1 MKLELTLEH
10 LPEVTQPLPEHKTN
24 QSGQSQDAH
33 EDNLPGNTEH
43 EKSANAEEHQDEKA
57 TTEDEKSEEVGND
70 DVADTTKE
78 EELKW
83 AELLLEDDY
92 DFETATD
99 KSPSQ
104 QEWSR
109 QKCEENQQNVYL
121 DLKAHFLAVKE
132 KVDIAK
138 RWTSK
143 NMIAQIYTEFLHS
156 IGVVDKKKFA
166 VENKWHKDKIT
177 PEVSILFFWDADRGS
192 NSRTVLMLSFRKL
205 DPDTQKALDTSSE
218 SRRRFSNIIRLEN
231 YRESEIFELLTLQ
244 KQTGVYQKIAGR
256 ALAEGR
262 AFTNAHAVAE
272 GVDKVC
278 ERYQKRKEA
287 AWMAWAKTHSPEDG
301 ETLGPEH
308 FKDGI
313 SLEDEDI
320 EHIIDLAEV
329 NYQHQLH
336 GLKPLPISHN
346 CCFLGPPDVGKTTV
360 AALYAKILTE
370 LGLLSKGHVIA
381 KKASDL
387 IGRYCGH
394 SEGDTA
400 EALQDTKGGV
410 LIIDDAHLLY
420 QERAYGSNDP
430 DDFRQGVID
439 TLVANISGSPGEDR
453 CVILCGYE
461 DRMERMFLRSNP
473 GLGRSFPLENAFRF
487 TSYDDDELGQILKQK
502 MESEDLVATDEA
514 FKVAHDMLS
523 RMRRRPNF
531 GNGGDYQK
539 MANGMRRYGL
549 DPKPHIPWAFVFKGP
564 PGTGKTSTARK
575 VGKLFYDIGFL
586 SSDEVVTCSV
596 TNLTGE
602 LSGHTGPKVI
612 NQFELGLGK
621 VLFIDEAYRLIGD
634 SFHKEAIGE
643 LVDVMTKPRYA
654 HNIVVILAGY
664 SDEMEE
670 LLMLNPG
677 LRSRFPTLLEKLL
690 SKLNI
695 SLSIST
701 TGEHKAAVLDV
712 LKQLIDN
719 SQQAIIELVFTKAG
733 EAEEISGSEGLCVS
747 YKELM
752 DCLEAILKHRG
763 GFTAACCGIPVDEGE
778 LNWTEP
784 IRSYIPFTNTVDP
797 VVGQRATSQDA
808 LSHNRGLAY
817 MDLTWLGVECDSILD
832 KKDLLEVI
840 SRLPPVNDLRI
851 VFHYNNCM
859 YAVAGLVIEQQSG
872 RPWYE
877 FLKERILEPLGMHRT
892 VRHRKKLPHGNVAEP
907 HVVIDGYS
915 LHRQKPVDA
924 AADDTFM
931 ELAGGVWSNV
941 SDMMKWAKLSST
953 PCTSSLRSSN
963 RFRPSYHTNP
973 ISPPLP

>member
-83 AELLLEDDY
+83 TELLLDDDY
-92 DFETATD
+92 DFETAID

-109 QKCEENQQNVYL
+109 QKHEENQQNVYL
-121 DLKAHFLAVKE
+121 DRIMSMVDHEQVKAHFLAVKE
-132 KVDIAK
+132 RVDTAK
-138 RWTSK
+138 RWNRSIKDWTFDLLIHGRNGTGK

-156 IGVVDKKKFA
+156 IGVVDKKKFP
-166 VENKWHKDKIT
+166 VENKWYKDKIT
-177 PEVSILFFWDADRGS
+177 PEASILFFWDADRIDRESEVDDILEAIKGS

-205 DPDTQKALDTSSE
+205 DSDTQKALDTSSE

-231 YRESEIFELLTLQ
+231 YRESEIFELLTRLC
-244 KQTGVYQKIAGR
+244 KSKPEFGDRSTTLLRTLSQKIAGR

-287 AWMAWAKTHSPEDG
+287 AWMAWAKTHSPNDG
-301 ETLGPEH
+301 ETFGPEH

-313 SLEDEDI
+313 SLEDV
-320 EHIIDLAEV
+320 L
-329 NYQHQLH
+329 
-336 GLKPLPISHN
+336 GISKRADEN
-346 CCFLGPPDVGKTTV
+346 RN
-360 AALYAKILTE
+360 AL
-370 LGLLSKGHVIA
+370 
-381 KKASDL
+381 
-387 IGRYCGH
+387 
-394 SEGDTA
+394 
-400 EALQDTKGGV
+400 
-410 LIIDDAHLLY
+410 
-420 QERAYGSNDP
+420 
-430 DDFRQGVID
+430 F
-439 TLVANISGSPGEDR
+439 
-453 CVILCGYE
+453 
-461 DRMERMFLRSNP
+461 
-473 GLGRSFPLENAFRF
+473 
-487 TSYDDDELGQILKQK
+487 
-502 MESEDLVATDEA
+502 EDLVGFEQITDR
-514 FKVAHDMLS
+514 FRK
-523 RMRRRPNF
+523 
-531 GNGGDYQK
+531 YQK

-549 DPKPHIPWAFVFKGP
+549 DPKLHIPWAFVFKGP

-596 TNLTGE
+596 TNLTEE

-654 HNIVVILAGY
+654 HNMVVILAGY

-677 LRSRFPTLLEKLL
+677 LR
-690 SKLNI
+690 I
-695 SLSIST
+695 
-701 TGEHKAAVLDV
+701 
-712 LKQLIDN
+712 
-719 SQQAIIELVFTKAG
+719 
-733 EAEEISGSEGLCVS
+733 
-747 YKELM
+747 
-752 DCLEAILKHRG
+752 
-763 GFTAACCGIPVDEGE
+763 
-778 LNWTEP
+778 
-784 IRSYIPFTNTVDP
+784 
-797 VVGQRATSQDA
+797 VGQRATSQDA
-808 LSHNRGLAY
+808 LSHNKGLAY
-817 MDLTWLGVECDSILD
+817 MDLTWPGVECDSILD

-840 SRLPPVNDLRI
+840 SRLPPVNDLRM

-915 LHRQKPVDA
+915 LHRQKPVDT

-941 SDMMKWAKLSST
+941 SDMMKWAKLSSK

>member
-1 MKLELTLEH
+1 MKLELTLEQ
-10 LPEVTQPLPEHKTN
+10 LPEVTQPLPEHKTD

-83 AELLLEDDY
+83 TELLLDDDY
-92 DFETATD
+92 DFETAID

-109 QKCEENQQNVYL
+109 QKREENQQNVYL
-121 DLKAHFLAVKE
+121 DRIMSMAGHEQVKAHFLAVKE
-132 KVDIAK
+132 KVDTAK
-138 RWTSK
+138 RWNRSIKDWTFDLLIHGRNETGK

-166 VENKWHKDKIT
+166 VENKWYKDKIT
-177 PEVSILFFWDADRGS
+177 PEVSILFFWDADRIDRESEVDDILEAKKGL
-192 NSRTVLMLSFRKL
+192 NSRTVLILSFRKL

-231 YRESEIFELLTLQ
+231 YGESEIFELLTRLC
-244 KQTGVYQKIAGR
+244 KSKPEFGDGSTTLLRTLSRKIAGR

-272 GVDKVC
+272 EFDKVC

-287 AWMAWAKTHSPEDG
+287 GCMAWAKTHSPDDG
-301 ETLGPEH
+301 ETFGPEH

-329 NYQHQLH
+329 NYQNQLH
-336 GLKPLPISHN
+336 GLKPLEPID
-346 CCFLGPPDVGKTTV
+346 F
-360 AALYAKILTE
+360 
-370 LGLLSKGHVIA
+370 
-381 KKASDL
+381 
-387 IGRYCGH
+387 
-394 SEGDTA
+394 
-400 EALQDTKGGV
+400 
-410 LIIDDAHLLY
+410 
-420 QERAYGSNDP
+420 DP
-430 DDFRQGVID
+430 DFNRSKRADENRNALFEDFVGFEHI
-439 TLVANISGSPGEDR
+439 TDR
-453 CVILCGYE
+453 
-461 DRMERMFLRSNP
+461 
-473 GLGRSFPLENAFRF
+473 FR
-487 TSYDDDELGQILKQK
+487 K
-502 MESEDLVATDEA
+502 
-514 FKVAHDMLS
+514 
-523 RMRRRPNF
+523 
-531 GNGGDYQK
+531 YQK

-564 PGTGKTSTARK
+564 PGTGKTGSTARK

-602 LSGHTGPKVI
+602 FLGHTGPKVI
-612 NQFELGLGK
+612 NQFKLGLGK

-654 HNIVVILAGY
+654 HNMVDILAGY
-664 SDEMEE
+664 SNEMEE
-670 LLMLNPG
+670 LLMVNPG
-677 LRSRFPTLLEKLL
+677 LRSRFPTVLEFPQMAPEECLKLLDKLL

-712 LKQLIDN
+712 LKQLID
-719 SQQAIIELVFTKAG
+719 SKGWASGRDVKTLSQAIIELVFTKAG

-752 DCLEAILKHRG
+752 DYLEAIIEALCPILDQIQDNTRSASISIGVLHHGEVIFTRSR
-763 GFTAACCGIPVDEGE
+763 FTAVCCGIPVDEGE

-797 VVGQRATSQDA
+797 VVGQRATIQDA

-832 KKDLLEVI
+832 KK
-840 SRLPPVNDLRI
+840 DLRI

-892 VRHRKKLPHGNVAEP
+892 VRHRKKLPHGNVAET
-907 HVVIDGYS
+907 HVVLDGYS
-915 LHRQKPVDA
+915 LHRQKPVDT

-931 ELAGGVWSNV
+931 GLAGGVWSNV

-953 PCTSSLRSSN
+953 PCTNSLRSSK

>member
-57 TTEDEKSEEVGND
+57 TTEDEKLEEVAND

-83 AELLLEDDY
+83 TELLLDDDY
-92 DFETATD
+92 DFETAID
-99 KSPSQ
+99 KLVTSEARREPA
-104 QEWSR
+104 
-109 QKCEENQQNVYL
+109 KF
-121 DLKAHFLAVKE
+121 KAHFLAVKE
-132 KVDIAK
+132 KVDTAK
-138 RWTSK
+138 RWNRSIKDWTFDLLIHGRNGTGK

-166 VENKWHKDKIT
+166 VENKWYKDKIT
-177 PEVSILFFWDADRGS
+177 PKASILFFWDADRIDRESEVDDLLEAIKGS
-192 NSRTVLMLSFRKL
+192 NSRTVLILSFRKL

-231 YRESEIFELLTLQ
+231 YRESVIFELLTRLC
-244 KQTGVYQKIAGR
+244 KSKPEFGDRSTTLLRTLSQKIAGR

-287 AWMAWAKTHSPEDG
+287 AWMAWAKTHSPDDG
-301 ETLGPEH
+301 ETFGPEH

-313 SLEDEDI
+313 NI

-336 GLKPLPISHN
+336 GLKPLEPID
-346 CCFLGPPDVGKTTV
+346 F
-360 AALYAKILTE
+360 
-370 LGLLSKGHVIA
+370 
-381 KKASDL
+381 
-387 IGRYCGH
+387 
-394 SEGDTA
+394 
-400 EALQDTKGGV
+400 
-410 LIIDDAHLLY
+410 
-420 QERAYGSNDP
+420 DP
-430 DDFRQGVID
+430 DF
-439 TLVANISGSPGEDR
+439 N
-453 CVILCGYE
+453 
-461 DRMERMFLRSNP
+461 RSK
-473 GLGRSFPLENAFRF
+473 RADENRNALF
-487 TSYDDDELGQILKQK
+487 
-502 MESEDLVATDEA
+502 EDLVGFEQITDR
-514 FKVAHDMLS
+514 FRK
-523 RMRRRPNF
+523 
-531 GNGGDYQK
+531 YQK

-602 LSGHTGPKVI
+602 RSGHTGPKVI

-654 HNIVVILAGY
+654 HNMVVILAGY

-670 LLMLNPG
+670 LLMVNPG
-677 LRSRFPTLLEKLL
+677 LRSRFPMVLEFPQMAPEECLKLLEKLL

-701 TGEHKAAVLDV
+701 TREHKAAVLDV
-712 LKQLIDN
+712 LNQLIDIKGWA
-719 SQQAIIELVFTKAG
+719 SGRDIKTLSQAIIELVFTKAG

-752 DCLEAILKHRG
+752 DCLEAMLKHRG
-763 GFTAACCGIPVDEGE
+763 GALDDE
-778 LNWTEP
+778 
-784 IRSYIPFTNTVDP
+784 
-797 VVGQRATSQDA
+797 
-808 LSHNRGLAY
+808 
-817 MDLTWLGVECDSILD
+817 
-832 KKDLLEVI
+832 
-840 SRLPPVNDLRI
+840 
-851 VFHYNNCM
+851 
-859 YAVAGLVIEQQSG
+859 
-872 RPWYE
+872 
-877 FLKERILEPLGMHRT
+877 
-892 VRHRKKLPHGNVAEP
+892 
-907 HVVIDGYS
+907 
-915 LHRQKPVDA
+915 
-924 AADDTFM
+924 
-931 ELAGGVWSNV
+931 
-941 SDMMKWAKLSST
+941 
-953 PCTSSLRSSN
+953 
-963 RFRPSYHTNP
+963 
-973 ISPPLP
+973 

>member
-10 LPEVTQPLPEHKTN
+10 LPEVTQPLPEHKTD

-33 EDNLPGNTEH
+33 EDNLPGNTEY

-83 AELLLEDDY
+83 TELLLEDDY

-109 QKCEENQQNVYL
+109 QKCEESQQNVYL
-121 DLKAHFLAVKE
+121 DRIMSMVGHEQVKAHFLAVKE

-138 RWTSK
+138 RWNKSIKDWTFDLLIHGRNGTGKS
-143 NMIAQIYTEFLHS
+143 MIAQVYAEFLHS

-166 VENKWHKDKIT
+166 VENKWYKDKIT
-177 PEVSILFFWDADRGS
+177 PEVSIVFFWDADRIDRESEVDDILEAIKGS
-192 NSRTVLMLSFRKL
+192 NSRTVLILSFRKL

-218 SRRRFSNIIRLEN
+218 SRRRFSNIIRHEN
-231 YRESEIFELLTLQ
+231 YGESEIFELLTRLC
-244 KQTGVYQKIAGR
+244 KSKPEFGDGSTTMLRTLSQKIAGR

-272 GVDKVC
+272 EVDK
-278 ERYQKRKEA
+278 
-287 AWMAWAKTHSPEDG
+287 
-301 ETLGPEH
+301 
-308 FKDGI
+308 
-313 SLEDEDI
+313 EDI

-336 GLKPLPISHN
+336 GLKPLEPLD
-346 CCFLGPPDVGKTTV
+346 F
-360 AALYAKILTE
+360 
-370 LGLLSKGHVIA
+370 
-381 KKASDL
+381 
-387 IGRYCGH
+387 
-394 SEGDTA
+394 
-400 EALQDTKGGV
+400 
-410 LIIDDAHLLY
+410 
-420 QERAYGSNDP
+420 DP
-430 DDFRQGVID
+430 DFNRSKRADENRNALFEDFVGFEHI
-439 TLVANISGSPGEDR
+439 TDR
-453 CVILCGYE
+453 
-461 DRMERMFLRSNP
+461 
-473 GLGRSFPLENAFRF
+473 FR
-487 TSYDDDELGQILKQK
+487 K
-502 MESEDLVATDEA
+502 
-514 FKVAHDMLS
+514 
-523 RMRRRPNF
+523 
-531 GNGGDYQK
+531 YQK

-564 PGTGKTSTARK
+564 PGTGKT
-575 VGKLFYDIGFL
+575 
-586 SSDEVVTCSV
+586 
-596 TNLTGE
+596 NLLRHESTGE
-602 LSGHTGPKVI
+602 FSGHTGPKVI

-654 HNIVVILAGY
+654 HNMVVILAGY

-670 LLMLNPG
+670 LLMVNPG
-677 LRSRFPTLLEKLL
+677 LRSRFPTVLEFPQMAPEECLKLLEKLL

-695 SLSIST
+695 SLSTST
-701 TGEHKAAVLDV
+701 TGQHKAAVLDV
-712 LKQLIDN
+712 LKKLVD
-719 SQQAIIELVFTKAG
+719 SKGWASGRDVETLSQAIIELVFTKEG

-747 YKELM
+747 FKELM
-752 DCLEAILKHRG
+752 DCLEAMLKHRG
-763 GFTAACCGIPVDEGE
+763 ESRLCVPSSIKFRIRLVVGSVTWSHWNSLIVKPTISDVHTKRFTAACCDIPVDEGE

-797 VVGQRATSQDA
+797 VVGQRATIQDA

-840 SRLPPVNDLRI
+840 SHLPPVNDLHI

-892 VRHRKKLPHGNVAEP
+892 VRHRKKLPHGNVAET
-907 HVVIDGYS
+907 HVVLDGYS
-915 LHRQKPVDA
+915 LHRQKPVDT

-931 ELAGGVWSNV
+931 GLAGGVWSNV

-953 PCTSSLRSSN
+953 PCTNSLRSSK

>member
-33 EDNLPGNTEH
+33 EDNLPGYTEH

-83 AELLLEDDY
+83 TELLLDDDY
-92 DFETATD
+92 DFETAID

-121 DLKAHFLAVKE
+121 DRIMSMVGHEQVKAHFLAVKE
-132 KVDIAK
+132 KVDTAK
-138 RWTSK
+138 RWNRSIKDWTFDLLIHGRNGTGK

-166 VENKWHKDKIT
+166 VENKWYKDKIT
-177 PEVSILFFWDADRGS
+177 LEASILCFWDADRIDRESEVDDILEAIKGS
-192 NSRTVLMLSFRKL
+192 NSRTVLILSFRKL

-218 SRRRFSNIIRLEN
+218 SKRRFSNIIRLEN
-231 YRESEIFELLTLQ
+231 YRESELFELLTRLC
-244 KQTGVYQKIAGR
+244 KSKPEFGDRSTTLLRTLSQKIAGR

-278 ERYQKRKEA
+278 ERYQRRKEA
-287 AWMAWAKTHSPEDG
+287 AWMAWAKTHSPDDG
-301 ETLGPEH
+301 ETLGPEN

-336 GLKPLPISHN
+336 GLKPLEPID
-346 CCFLGPPDVGKTTV
+346 F
-360 AALYAKILTE
+360 
-370 LGLLSKGHVIA
+370 
-381 KKASDL
+381 
-387 IGRYCGH
+387 
-394 SEGDTA
+394 
-400 EALQDTKGGV
+400 
-410 LIIDDAHLLY
+410 
-420 QERAYGSNDP
+420 DP
-430 DDFRQGVID
+430 DFNRSKRADENRNALFEDF
-439 TLVANISGSPGEDR
+439 
-453 CVILCGYE
+453 
-461 DRMERMFLRSNP
+461 
-473 GLGRSFPLENAFRF
+473 
-487 TSYDDDELGQILKQK
+487 
-502 MESEDLVATDEA
+502 
-514 FKVAHDMLS
+514 
-523 RMRRRPNF
+523 
-531 GNGGDYQK
+531 YQK
-539 MANGMRRYGL
+539 MANGMHRYSL

-602 LSGHTGPKVI
+602 LSGHTELKVI

-621 VLFIDEAYRLIGD
+621 VLFINEAYRLIGD

-654 HNIVVILAGY
+654 HNMVVILAGY

-677 LRSRFPTLLEKLL
+677 LRSRFPTVLEFPQMAPEECLKLLEKLL
-690 SKLNI
+690 SNLNI

-712 LKQLIDN
+712 LKQLID
-719 SQQAIIELVFTKAG
+719 SKGWASGRDVKTLRQAIIELVFTKAG

-752 DCLEAILKHRG
+752 DCLEAMLKHRG
-763 GFTAACCGIPVDEGE
+763 GALDDE
-778 LNWTEP
+778 
-784 IRSYIPFTNTVDP
+784 
-797 VVGQRATSQDA
+797 
-808 LSHNRGLAY
+808 
-817 MDLTWLGVECDSILD
+817 
-832 KKDLLEVI
+832 
-840 SRLPPVNDLRI
+840 
-851 VFHYNNCM
+851 
-859 YAVAGLVIEQQSG
+859 
-872 RPWYE
+872 
-877 FLKERILEPLGMHRT
+877 
-892 VRHRKKLPHGNVAEP
+892 
-907 HVVIDGYS
+907 
-915 LHRQKPVDA
+915 
-924 AADDTFM
+924 
-931 ELAGGVWSNV
+931 
-941 SDMMKWAKLSST
+941 
-953 PCTSSLRSSN
+953 
-963 RFRPSYHTNP
+963 
-973 ISPPLP
+973 

>member
-57 TTEDEKSEEVGND
+57 TTEDEKLEEVGND

-83 AELLLEDDY
+83 TELLLDDDY
-92 DFETATD
+92 DFETAID

-109 QKCEENQQNVYL
+109 QKHEENQQNVYL
-121 DLKAHFLAVKE
+121 DRIMSMVGHEQVKAHFLAVKE
-132 KVDIAK
+132 KVDTAK
-138 RWTSK
+138 RWNRSIKDWTFDLLIHGRNGTGK

-156 IGVVDKKKFA
+156 IGVVGKKKFA
-166 VENKWHKDKIT
+166 VENKWYKDKIT
-177 PEVSILFFWDADRGS
+177 PEASILFFWDADRIDRESEVDDLLEAIKGS
-192 NSRTVLMLSFRKL
+192 NSRTVLILSFRKL

-231 YRESEIFELLTLQ
+231 YRESVIFELLTRLC
-244 KQTGVYQKIAGR
+244 KSKPEFGDRSTTLLRTLSQKIAGR

-287 AWMAWAKTHSPEDG
+287 AWMAWAKTHSPDDG
-301 ETLGPEH
+301 ETFGPEH

-336 GLKPLPISHN
+336 GLKPLEPID
-346 CCFLGPPDVGKTTV
+346 F
-360 AALYAKILTE
+360 
-370 LGLLSKGHVIA
+370 
-381 KKASDL
+381 
-387 IGRYCGH
+387 
-394 SEGDTA
+394 
-400 EALQDTKGGV
+400 
-410 LIIDDAHLLY
+410 
-420 QERAYGSNDP
+420 DP
-430 DDFRQGVID
+430 DF
-439 TLVANISGSPGEDR
+439 N
-453 CVILCGYE
+453 
-461 DRMERMFLRSNP
+461 RSK
-473 GLGRSFPLENAFRF
+473 RADENRNALF
-487 TSYDDDELGQILKQK
+487 
-502 MESEDLVATDEA
+502 EDLVGFEQITDR
-514 FKVAHDMLS
+514 FRK
-523 RMRRRPNF
+523 
-531 GNGGDYQK
+531 YQK

-602 LSGHTGPKVI
+602 LSRHTGPRVI

-621 VLFIDEAYRLIGD
+621 VLFIDEAYRLIDD

-654 HNIVVILAGY
+654 HNMVVILAGH

-677 LRSRFPTLLEKLL
+677 LRSRFPTVLEFPQMAPEECLKLLEKLL

-701 TGEHKAAVLDV
+701 TGEHKVAVLDV
-712 LKQLIDN
+712 LKQLID
-719 SQQAIIELVFTKAG
+719 SKGWASGRDVKALSQAIMNLFLRKRSSAKEQLV
-733 EAEEISGSEGLCVS
+733 S
-747 YKELM
+747 
-752 DCLEAILKHRG
+752 
-763 GFTAACCGIPVDEGE
+763 
-778 LNWTEP
+778 
-784 IRSYIPFTNTVDP
+784 
-797 VVGQRATSQDA
+797 
-808 LSHNRGLAY
+808 
-817 MDLTWLGVECDSILD
+817 VECDSILD

-877 FLKERILEPLGMHRT
+877 FLRERILEPFGMHRA

-915 LHRQKPVDA
+915 LHRQKPVDT
-924 AADDTFM
+924 AADDTFI
-931 ELAGGVWSNV
+931 ELAGGFWSNV

>member
-1 MKLELTLEH
+1 MSSDPVDDPRKSEDYELISNGDVGSDTDQALNNGSNAVKGKKTPDDTMKLELTLEH

-121 DLKAHFLAVKE
+121 D
-132 KVDIAK
+132 
-138 RWTSK
+138 RK

-177 PEVSILFFWDADRGS
+177 PEVS
-192 NSRTVLMLSFRKL
+192 
-205 DPDTQKALDTSSE
+205 
-218 SRRRFSNIIRLEN
+218 
-231 YRESEIFELLTLQ
+231 
-244 KQTGVYQKIAGR
+244 
-256 ALAEGR
+256 
-262 AFTNAHAVAE
+262 
-272 GVDKVC
+272 
-278 ERYQKRKEA
+278 
-287 AWMAWAKTHSPEDG
+287 
-301 ETLGPEH
+301 
-308 FKDGI
+308 
-313 SLEDEDI
+313 EDI

-531 GNGGDYQK
+531 GNGGDVETLLNQAILHRIRRLKNSMSQFSTLTVQPLEPIDFDPDFNRSKRADENRNALFEDFVGFEHITDRFRKYQK

-677 LRSRFPTLLEKLL
+677 LRSRFPTVLE
-690 SKLNI
+690 
-695 SLSIST
+695 
-701 TGEHKAAVLDV
+701 
-712 LKQLIDN
+712 
-719 SQQAIIELVFTKAG
+719 
-733 EAEEISGSEGLCVS
+733 
-747 YKELM
+747 
-752 DCLEAILKHRG
+752 
-763 GFTAACCGIPVDEGE
+763 
-778 LNWTEP
+778 
-784 IRSYIPFTNTVDP
+784 
-797 VVGQRATSQDA
+797 
-808 LSHNRGLAY
+808 
-817 MDLTWLGVECDSILD
+817 
-832 KKDLLEVI
+832 
-840 SRLPPVNDLRI
+840 
-851 VFHYNNCM
+851 
-859 YAVAGLVIEQQSG
+859 
-872 RPWYE
+872 
-877 FLKERILEPLGMHRT
+877 
-892 VRHRKKLPHGNVAEP
+892 
-907 HVVIDGYS
+907 
-915 LHRQKPVDA
+915 
-924 AADDTFM
+924 
-931 ELAGGVWSNV
+931 
-941 SDMMKWAKLSST
+941 
-953 PCTSSLRSSN
+953 
-963 RFRPSYHTNP
+963 
-973 ISPPLP
+973 

>member
-57 TTEDEKSEEVGND
+57 TTEDEKLEEVAND

-83 AELLLEDDY
+83 TELLLDDDY
-92 DFETATD
+92 DFETAID
-99 KSPSQ
+99 KLVTSEARREPA
-104 QEWSR
+104 
-109 QKCEENQQNVYL
+109 KF
-121 DLKAHFLAVKE
+121 KAHFLAVKE
-132 KVDIAK
+132 KVDTAK
-138 RWTSK
+138 RWNRSIKDWTFDLLIHGRNGTGK

-166 VENKWHKDKIT
+166 VENKWYKDKIT
-177 PEVSILFFWDADRGS
+177 PKASILFFWDADRIDRESEVDDLLEAIKGS
-192 NSRTVLMLSFRKL
+192 NSRTVLILSFRKL

-231 YRESEIFELLTLQ
+231 YRESVIFELLTRLC
-244 KQTGVYQKIAGR
+244 KSKPEFGDRSTTLLRTLSQKIAGR

-287 AWMAWAKTHSPEDG
+287 AWMAWAKTHSPDDG
-301 ETLGPEH
+301 ETFGPEH

-313 SLEDEDI
+313 SLEDVLGM
-320 EHIIDLAEV
+320 LA
-329 NYQHQLH
+329 YD
-336 GLKPLPISHN
+336 KSRKISSTSSTWQKSKRADEN
-346 CCFLGPPDVGKTTV
+346 RN
-360 AALYAKILTE
+360 AL
-370 LGLLSKGHVIA
+370 
-381 KKASDL
+381 
-387 IGRYCGH
+387 
-394 SEGDTA
+394 
-400 EALQDTKGGV
+400 
-410 LIIDDAHLLY
+410 
-420 QERAYGSNDP
+420 
-430 DDFRQGVID
+430 F
-439 TLVANISGSPGEDR
+439 
-453 CVILCGYE
+453 
-461 DRMERMFLRSNP
+461 
-473 GLGRSFPLENAFRF
+473 
-487 TSYDDDELGQILKQK
+487 
-502 MESEDLVATDEA
+502 EDLVGFEQITDR
-514 FKVAHDMLS
+514 FRK
-523 RMRRRPNF
+523 
-531 GNGGDYQK
+531 YQK

-602 LSGHTGPKVI
+602 RSGHTGPKVI

-654 HNIVVILAGY
+654 HNMVVILAGY

-670 LLMLNPG
+670 LLMVNPG
-677 LRSRFPTLLEKLL
+677 LRSRFPMVLEFPQMAPEECLKLLEKLL

-701 TGEHKAAVLDV
+701 TREHKAAVLDV
-712 LKQLIDN
+712 LNQLIDIKGWA
-719 SQQAIIELVFTKAG
+719 SGRDIKTLSQAIIELVFTKAG

-752 DCLEAILKHRG
+752 DCLEAMLKHRG
-763 GFTAACCGIPVDEGE
+763 GALDDE
-778 LNWTEP
+778 
-784 IRSYIPFTNTVDP
+784 
-797 VVGQRATSQDA
+797 
-808 LSHNRGLAY
+808 
-817 MDLTWLGVECDSILD
+817 
-832 KKDLLEVI
+832 
-840 SRLPPVNDLRI
+840 
-851 VFHYNNCM
+851 
-859 YAVAGLVIEQQSG
+859 
-872 RPWYE
+872 
-877 FLKERILEPLGMHRT
+877 
-892 VRHRKKLPHGNVAEP
+892 
-907 HVVIDGYS
+907 
-915 LHRQKPVDA
+915 
-924 AADDTFM
+924 
-931 ELAGGVWSNV
+931 
-941 SDMMKWAKLSST
+941 
-953 PCTSSLRSSN
+953 
-963 RFRPSYHTNP
+963 
-973 ISPPLP
+973 

>member
-33 EDNLPGNTEH
+33 EDNLPGYTEH

-83 AELLLEDDY
+83 TELLLDDDY
-92 DFETATD
+92 DFETAID

-121 DLKAHFLAVKE
+121 DRIMSMVGHEQVKAHFLAVKE
-132 KVDIAK
+132 KVDTAK
-138 RWTSK
+138 RWNRSIKDWTFDLLIHGRNGTGK

-166 VENKWHKDKIT
+166 VENKWYKDKIT
-177 PEVSILFFWDADRGS
+177 LEASILCFWDADRIDRESEVDDILEAIKGS
-192 NSRTVLMLSFRKL
+192 NSRTVLILSFRKL

-218 SRRRFSNIIRLEN
+218 SKRRFSNIIRLEN
-231 YRESEIFELLTLQ
+231 YRESELFELLTRLC
-244 KQTGVYQKIAGR
+244 KSKPEFGDRSTTLLRTLSQKIAGR

-278 ERYQKRKEA
+278 ERYQRRKEA
-287 AWMAWAKTHSPEDG
+287 AWMAWAKTHSPDDG
-301 ETLGPEH
+301 ETLGPEN

-336 GLKPLPISHN
+336 GLKPLEPID
-346 CCFLGPPDVGKTTV
+346 F
-360 AALYAKILTE
+360 
-370 LGLLSKGHVIA
+370 
-381 KKASDL
+381 
-387 IGRYCGH
+387 
-394 SEGDTA
+394 
-400 EALQDTKGGV
+400 
-410 LIIDDAHLLY
+410 
-420 QERAYGSNDP
+420 DP
-430 DDFRQGVID
+430 DFNRSKRADENRNALFEDFVGFEHI
-439 TLVANISGSPGEDR
+439 TDR
-453 CVILCGYE
+453 
-461 DRMERMFLRSNP
+461 
-473 GLGRSFPLENAFRF
+473 FR
-487 TSYDDDELGQILKQK
+487 K
-502 MESEDLVATDEA
+502 
-514 FKVAHDMLS
+514 
-523 RMRRRPNF
+523 
-531 GNGGDYQK
+531 YQK
-539 MANGMRRYGL
+539 MANGMHRYSL

-602 LSGHTGPKVI
+602 LSGHTELKVI

-621 VLFIDEAYRLIGD
+621 VLFINEAYRLIGD

-654 HNIVVILAGY
+654 HNMVVILAGY

-677 LRSRFPTLLEKLL
+677 LRSRFPTVLEFPQMAPEECLKLLEKLL
-690 SKLNI
+690 SNLNI

-712 LKQLIDN
+712 LKQLID
-719 SQQAIIELVFTKAG
+719 SKGWASGRDVKTLRQAIIELVFTKAG

-752 DCLEAILKHRG
+752 DCLEAMLKHRG
-763 GFTAACCGIPVDEGE
+763 GALDDE
-778 LNWTEP
+778 
-784 IRSYIPFTNTVDP
+784 
-797 VVGQRATSQDA
+797 
-808 LSHNRGLAY
+808 
-817 MDLTWLGVECDSILD
+817 
-832 KKDLLEVI
+832 
-840 SRLPPVNDLRI
+840 
-851 VFHYNNCM
+851 
-859 YAVAGLVIEQQSG
+859 
-872 RPWYE
+872 
-877 FLKERILEPLGMHRT
+877 
-892 VRHRKKLPHGNVAEP
+892 
-907 HVVIDGYS
+907 
-915 LHRQKPVDA
+915 
-924 AADDTFM
+924 
-931 ELAGGVWSNV
+931 
-941 SDMMKWAKLSST
+941 
-953 PCTSSLRSSN
+953 
-963 RFRPSYHTNP
+963 
-973 ISPPLP
+973 